1 MVDSSAAMS
10 DPSGATS
17 TTRALAPLSCGKR
30 CSNASSALCAC
41 VPGISKVDCREPPS
55 AVESVPAPTATTS
68 QAAITHQRKRATNR
82 PSRYRYVDTVCH
94 PPGDRKSTRLNS
106 VTNEPLV
113 CRLLLEKKKHKKG
126 EKRHKRH

>member
-94 PPGDRKSTRLNS
+94 PPGHPRPCESLPRSEEHTSELQSLMRIS
-106 VTNEPLV
+106 YAV
-113 CRLLLEKKKHKKG
+113 
-126 EKRHKRH
+126 